1 MSKRVYIVEEDCM
14 GCGRCETTCPEV
26 FKIDEDNDI
35 SKVILPEGSPADAI
49 QAAIGHCQ
57 GLGYVN
63 GVAEEGDARSARV
76 VCYCPGNANP
86 GAAG

>member
-1 MSKRVYIVEEDCM
+1 MSKRVYIIEEDCM

-35 SKVILPEGSPADAI
+35 SKVILPEGSPEDAI

-63 GVAEEGDARSARV
+63 GVAEELV
-76 VCYCPGNANP
+76 VTVVALAMQLMINYGKWND
-86 GAAG
+86 